1 MKTRYLFY
9 TVLFSIFLF
18 LSGTNGQIFAGGTQ
32 PVQPFIKPGDSILP
46 RDPDLKTGVL
56 PNGFTY
62 YIRRNTEPV
71 NRATFYLPMKA
82 GSVLENENELGLA
95 HFLEHMAFNG
105 TKNFPKNA
113 LINYLQTN
121 GVRFGADINAY
132 TSFDETVYQLPLPT
146 DNPEIIK
153 NGLQILRDW
162 AGDILLQTDEI
173 EKERGVIIEEK
184 RTGKGAADRMQK
196 QYLPMLLNHSRF
208 VDRLPIG
215 TEEILLNFK
224 PEIIR
229 EFYKKWYRPDLQG
242 LIVVG
247 DIHVDQM
254 EKWIIEKFSDLKNPS
269 SPKERTKYS
278 VPLTGS
284 NQFMAV
290 TDHEQTNTII
300 QVLIKQEASTFK
312 TVEDFKK
319 SMHKQLFNNMMSAR
333 ITELSKQENPPFLQ
347 GGSSI
352 GNFMLNVDVASMIAV
367 VKPGELKTGLKAILA
382 EVERVKRFGF
392 TKTELERTRQALM
405 TYYESLFREKDKTHS
420 QVFVN
425 KYLKMFLNNEAAPGP
440 DYDYK
445 FYREHLPLVSLE
457 DVNKLASEYYTDKNR
472 DILILAP
479 ENQKENL
486 PSENIVLQWM
496 DDVSSS
502 ELTPY
507 NDGVSGKALMS
518 KIPAAGKILK
528 EKEIKSLGIK
538 ELTLSNG
545 IKVVLKQTDF
555 KNDEIRFSSYSPG
568 GNSLYSNEDF
578 QSAVNAP
585 GIVASSGVSEFNS
598 IELPKV
604 IAGKMVSIS
613 PYISERYEGINGSAS
628 PADLETSLQLVH
640 LFFTEPRIDTGI
652 VKGLVSNF
660 KSSLTNRA
668 NDPNS
673 VFSDSANALLGN
685 YHPRRTGP
693 TIEKANQISSARA
706 FEIYKDRF
714 ADASDFTFFFVGNIN
729 EDSVKPLLE
738 TYLGSL
744 PSINRK
750 EKARDLGIRIPS
762 GQIKKVIY
770 KGTEDKAFVQLVFS
784 GDYKYDLKQNLF
796 MNGLEEILKI
806 RLTERLRETEEGV
819 YSPSASV
826 NYNLQPEPRYNVSIG
841 FSCSPEN
848 VDKLIAATVDEIQQ
862 LQTKGPDEKD
872 VKKFI
877 SEQQRTRQT
886 QLKTNN
892 YWLSYLSGQYKTNG
906 NLNDVSKYD
915 ELLKKVSSKDIQKT
929 AKKYLSDKNYI
940 QLILLP
946 ETIKDK

>member
-1 MKTRYLFY
+1 MKTKYLFY
-9 TVLFSIFLF
+9 TLIFIAFLFSSKID
-18 LSGTNGQIFAGGTQ
+18 GQIFAADTQTGTKL
-32 PVQPFIKPGDSILP
+32 IKAGDSILP
-46 RDPDLKTGVL
+46 RDPALRTGVL

-62 YIRRNTEPV
+62 FIRRNTEPHK
-71 NRATFYLPMKA
+71 RATFYMPMKA
-82 GSVLENENELGLA
+82 GSILENENELGIA

-105 TKNFPKNA
+105 TKNFPKNE

-146 DNPEIIK
+146 DDPNIIK

-162 AGDILLQTDEI
+162 AQDILLESEEI

-184 RTGKGAADRMQK
+184 RALKGASDRMQK
-196 QYLPMLLNHSRF
+196 QYLPMLLNHSRYAE
-208 VDRLPIG
+208 RLPIG

-224 PEIIR
+224 PETIR
-229 EFYKKWYRPDLQG
+229 EFYKRWYRPDLQG

-247 DIHVDQM
+247 DINVDEM

-269 SPKERTKYS
+269 NAIERKRYS
-278 VPLTGS
+278 VPLNGV

-290 TDHEQTNTII
+290 TDKEQTNTVI
-300 QVLIKQEASTFK
+300 QVLIKKEASAFK
-312 TVEDFKK
+312 TTADFKEII
-319 SMHKQLFNNMMSAR
+319 HKQLFNNMMSAR
-333 ITELSKQENPPFLQ
+333 ITELSKQEKPPFLQ
-347 GGSSI
+347 AGSNI
-352 GNFMLNVDVASMIAV
+352 GNFMLNVDVASIVAA
-367 VKPGELKTGLKAILA
+367 VKPGELETGFKAVLA
-382 EVERVKRFGF
+382 ETERVKKFGF
-392 TKTELERTRQALM
+392 TQTELDRTKQTLL
-405 TYYESLFREKDKTHS
+405 TNNESRFKEKDKTHS

-425 KYLKMFLNNEAAPGP
+425 QYLKLFLNEEAVPGP
-440 DYDYK
+440 DYEYHFYK
-445 FYREHLPLVSLE
+445 EYLPKVTLAEVNSLVA
-457 DVNKLASEYYTDKNR
+457 KYYTDKNI

-486 PSENIVLQWM
+486 PSEEIVLKWM
-496 DDVSSS
+496 RDVGSSDLGS
-502 ELTPY
+502 Y
-507 NDGVSGKALMS
+507 DDGVSGKSLMS
-518 KIPAAGKILK
+518 NIPAPGKIIK

-545 IKVVLKQTDF
+545 IKVILKPTDF

-568 GNSLYSNEDF
+568 GNSLYSDEDY

-585 GIVASSGVSEFNS
+585 GVVASSGVSEFNA

-604 IAGKMVSIS
+604 IAGKMISLS
-613 PYISERYEGINGSAS
+613 PYISERYEGMNGSAS
-628 PADLETSLQLVH
+628 PADLETSLQLLH

-660 KSSLTNRA
+660 KSSLANRG

-673 VFSDSANALLGN
+673 VFSDSANAILGN

-693 TIEKANQISSARA
+693 TLEKANQISSIRA

-714 ADASDFTFFFVGNIN
+714 ADASDFTFLFVGNIN
-729 EDSVKPLLE
+729 EDSIKPLLE

-762 GQIKKVIY
+762 GQIKKVVY

-784 GDYKYDLKQNLF
+784 GSYTYGLEQNLF

-806 RLTERLRETEEGV
+806 RLTERLRESEEGV
-819 YSPSASV
+819 YTPSASV
-826 NYNLQPEPRYNVSIG
+826 NYALQPVPTYSVSIG
-841 FSCSPEN
+841 FSCSPQN
-848 VDKLIAATVDEIQQ
+848 VDKLIAATLDEIQQ
-862 LQTKGPDEKD
+862 LQINGPEAKD
-872 VKKFI
+872 VGKFI

-892 YWLSYLSGQYKTNG
+892 YWLSYLTGQYRVNG
-906 NLNDVSKYD
+906 NLNDVYKYD
-915 ELLKKVSSKDIQKT
+915 KALEKVSVKDIQKT
-929 AKKYLSDKNYI
+929 AKKYLTQKNFI

-946 ETIKDK
+946 ETEK